1 MKRPLKEHCERIH
14 AKRRAEE
21 RLGLKLNREQ
31 YRLLRDR
38 IMARGPGITLLEKQS
53 RRISKFAVMLDDGRT
68 VPVIW
73 DRKRNEIVT
82 FLPVEAL
89 QSSE

>member
-1 MKRPLKEHCERIH
+1 MKRPPKKHCERIH

-21 RLGLKLNREQ
+21 RLGLKINREQ

-38 IMARGPGITLLEKQS
+38 IKARGPGVVLLEKQS
-53 RRISKFAVMLDDGRT
+53 LRRSKFAVTLDDGRT

-73 DRKRNEIVT
+73 DRKRNEIIT
-82 FLPVEAL
+82 FLPLEAL
-89 QSSE
+89 SC